1 MRLLKV
7 AYLIALASLGGVSC
21 QNSVKPQPYKTMCH
35 VSRYYTSSWSTSP
48 AEDENLADHW
58 NAADIRFWA
67 ALGYRLV
74 RSCASA
80 QIQIEDEARL
90 MGPLEDPESKIRL
103 IVTLKTATRTEKIV
117 IPYTNRVGPEDHFM
131 IGKKFGKAWRDLMGR
146 IDPTFERK
154 VLELKHSRKHAED
167 NPNRRAP

>member
-1 MRLLKV
+1 M
-7 AYLIALASLGGVSC
+7 
-21 QNSVKPQPYKTMCH
+21 
-35 VSRYYTSSWSTSP
+35 
-48 AEDENLADHW
+48 ADHW

-103 IVTLKTATRTEKIV
+103 IVTLKTATRTETIV

-154 VLELKHSRKHAED
+154 VLELEHSRKHAED